1 MDKGNPMSTANAG
14 RARTLRAVADAIG
27 EPQRRRQKL
36 EDLTKRRDPHLVASD
51 ARYLQQYDESTRQ
64 FIKDRRKVLADK
76 GMFLDKLERLLNTA
90 LLTPKSNSPKSK
102 SPKSKSPK
110 SKSPKSKSPKSKSP
124 RLTTHLRKPRSG
136 RRLSFVDA

>member
-1 MDKGNPMSTANAG
+1 M
-14 RARTLRAVADAIG
+14 
-27 EPQRRRQKL
+27 
-36 EDLTKRRDPHLVASD
+36 
-51 ARYLQQYDESTRQ
+51 
-64 FIKDRRKVLADK
+64 LADK

-110 SKSPKSKSPKSKSP
+110 SKSPKSKSP